1 MKIYLASPL
10 GFAES
15 TRAYMDLLAQALRS
29 HAEVL
34 NPWDKTEL
42 GAQYATVQDLPT
54 HAERLKRWQEINTQI
69 GAANTEMID
78 AADTIVAVLD
88 GVDVDSGTAA
98 EIGYGFGRGLRL
110 YGIRT
115 DFRMTGENEGG
126 IVNLQVRY
134 FIDASGGTVVTTI
147 SDLIATLFTKG

>member
-1 MKIYLASPL
+1 MRIYLASPL

-15 TRAYMDLLAQALRS
+15 TRAFMEELAEALRS
-29 HAEVL
+29 HAHVN

-54 HAERLKRWQEINTQI
+54 HAERLKRWQEINTLI
-69 GAANTEMID
+69 GAANTEMIHD
-78 AADTIVAVLD
+78 SDTIVAVLD
-88 GVDVDSGTAA
+88 GIDVDSGTAA
-98 EIGYGFGRGLRL
+98 EIGYGFARGLRV
-110 YGIRT
+110 YGLRT

-126 IVNLQVRY
+126 LVNLQVRY

-147 SDLIATLFTKG
+147 GDLLDVMFESN